1 MKIHTLFLL
10 LFFTYSCSTETEDKG
25 TPENSPI
32 TDSRAM
38 PNLEKSKSGSDKIKL
53 IPPQIEVSEVTE
65 TSITLNWFDPIN
77 WETEE
82 VGPANRNF
90 LLNHLLILNSTI

>member
-53 IPPQIEVSEVTE
+53 IPPQIEVSEVRNFYNTK
-65 TSITLNWFDPIN
+65 WFDPLN

-82 VGPANRNF
+82 VGPANQ
-90 LLNHLLILNSTI
+90 ISC